1 MGIQFIV
8 NVQIKWSES
17 LLEEIS
23 EVNLSQSLKKI
34 DEDIDCKY
42 VRYLQFRLFF
52 IFVYFLFSSG
62 MESQDITYNDY
73 MDTFKFAYMKQ
84 RHNIITENKHG

>member
-1 MGIQFIV
+1 MSKSEAESCRYCKEIDTRVHATIQLWS
-8 NVQIKWSES
+8 NVEKW
-17 LLEEIS
+17 
-23 EVNLSQSLKKI
+23 VRK
-34 DEDIDCKY
+34 DIQPHY
-42 VRYLQFRLFF
+42 IF

-73 MDTFKFAYMKQ
+73 MDTFKFAHIKQ